1 MFYNVKGEQIFLM
14 QDHSPDNFNIY
25 VAGKT
30 LANPK
35 WEALHLN
42 NNDQPK
48 YTFEYIL
55 KGKMA
60 IETGSQKLIAQKGDF
75 LYMNKNATHYSHTF
89 PDEPVEK
96 WFLVVNGTFI
106 DEMVKLYGLNEK
118 TVIAKLDVKE
128 NFNNIFSVIDNSE
141 KQDIYDIVTSNLLSI
156 CQKFKRYRSQNLLE
170 INCLESSV
178 IYSISAYINENINE
192 NVTLNSLS
200 ELFHFTPNHIIRL
213 FKSVYGITPKQYVL
227 ETKMDAAKQMLS
239 YTKISIDDISRRLN
253 FATPNHFS
261 RAFKSAV
268 GITPRDYRK
277 QYLLIVRAHQN
288 QL

>member
-1 MFYNVKGEQIFLM
+1 M
-14 QDHSPDNFNIY
+14 
-25 VAGKT
+25 
-30 LANPK
+30 
-35 WEALHLN
+35 
-42 NNDQPK
+42 
-48 YTFEYIL
+48 
-55 KGKMA
+55 
-60 IETGSQKLIAQKGDF
+60 
-75 LYMNKNATHYSHTF
+75 
-89 PDEPVEK
+89 
-96 WFLVVNGTFI
+96 
-106 DEMVKLYGLNEK
+106 
-118 TVIAKLDVKE
+118 
-128 NFNNIFSVIDNSE
+128 
-141 KQDIYDIVTSNLLSI
+141 
-156 CQKFKRYRSQNLLE
+156 E

-277 QYLLIVRAHQN
+277 QHLLIVRAHQN